1 MVKYIKPDVK
11 VSPPGP
17 KSRALIRRDNKV
29 MSKSLSRSSELV
41 AKTAHGVFVQDLDDN
56 VYLDFGAGIAV
67 AGVGHTHLKVVN
79 AIKQQAEKLV
89 FINSLDYYSIPQV
102 DYAER
107 LVEITPGDYK
117 KRVFFAN
124 SGSESVDGAIK
135 CAKYYNRKQGRGG
148 YYGIGFIGGFHGRT
162 LGAVSFTTS
171 NKEAR
176 KSFWP
181 MYAGNVIVPYA
192 DCYHCYFNQTYPECG
207 LFCMDHITKVVFEK
221 MLDTDDVGFFL
232 LEPIQGAG
240 GYIVPPAEW
249 LQKLQK
255 FANEHGITFI
265 IDEVQTGF
273 ARTGEWF
280 ASQHFGIVPD
290 IITVSKAMA
299 AGMPCGAFISRAEMQ
314 DWPSGAHEGTLNGN
328 PVIMAAANAV
338 LDIMNEQNLRNNAKI
353 QGAYLKKR
361 WKEFQE
367 NHPQVGDVRGVG
379 LMVGVE
385 FVKDLETK
393 EPDSKLRNSLM
404 EETFKEGLMLL
415 GAGKNS
421 IRLCP
426 PLIIQQ
432 DQIDMAMEIV
442 ESAWKKIA
450 K

>member
-1 MVKYIKPDVK
+1 MKKYLKPEIKE
-11 VSPPGP
+11 SPPGP
-17 KSRALIRRDNKV
+17 KSRAFISRDKKV

-41 AKTAHGVFVQDLDDN
+41 AKTAHGIFVQDLDDN
-56 VYLDFGAGIAV
+56 VYIDFGAGIAV
-67 AGVGHTHLKVVN
+67 AGVGHTHPKVVN

-107 LVEITPGDYK
+107 LVEITPGDFK

-148 YYGIGFIGGFHGRT
+148 YYGIGFLGSFHGRT
-162 LGAVSFTTS
+162 MGAVSFTTS

-192 DCYHCYFNQTYPECG
+192 DCYHCYFKQTYPDCG
-207 LFCMDHITKVVFEK
+207 LFCLDHITDVVFEK
-221 MLDTDDVGFFL
+221 MLDADDVGFFL

-249 LQKLQK
+249 LLGIQN
-255 FANEHGITFI
+255 FANDNGITLI
-265 IDEVQTGF
+265 VDEVQTGF

-280 ASQHFGIVPD
+280 ASQYFGIVPD
-290 IITVSKAMA
+290 IIAVSKAMA

-314 DWPSGAHEGTLNGN
+314 DWGSGAHEGTLNGN

-338 LDIMNEQNLRNNAKI
+338 LDIMNEQNLRKNAKI
-353 QGAYLKKR
+353 QGDYLKKR

-367 NHPQVGDVRGVG
+367 TRPQIGDVRGVG

-393 EPDSKLRNSLM
+393 EPDPKIRNNLM
-404 EETFKEGLMLL
+404 EQAFKEGLMLL